1 MTDIFSLNSCYL
13 NDSCNPEQLAAII
26 GKMSS
31 TSTYKTSTC
40 SNSQLNSI
48 DATSA
53 CITNKDCDQA
63 TQQNIL
69 KQLKLLQE
77 EQDTQT
83 ENINKTRLLQ
93 INTYYGKK
101 RLAQNVILKTIA
113 TMIIVV
119 IALWLVGEYFP
130 IIPSW
135 IVSLSMSITL
145 AVCSLIIIF
154 KASDMSHRNNMDY
167 DIYDIPMSKDLPPPT
182 ATLSGAQG
190 NISSSSSSTNTIGGK
205 HCSDNACCP
214 KFYTF
219 NTSLGYCGLNP
230 FVN

>member
-13 NDSCNPEQLAAII
+13 INNCTNQQLNAIK

-31 TSTYKTSTC
+31 TTTYETTTC
-40 SNSQLNSI
+40 TNSNISNT
-48 DATSA
+48 DNPE
-53 CITNKDCDQA
+53 CITLQNCNH
-63 TQQNIL
+63 TTHQNIL
-69 KQLKLLQE
+69 NQLQE
-77 EQDTQT
+77 LNEATQT

-167 DIYDIPMSKDLPPPT
+167 DTYDIPMSKDLPPT
-182 ATLSGAQG
+182 SNNTLSGAQKD
-190 NISSSSSSTNTIGGK
+190 ISSSSSSTNTIGGN
-205 HCSDNACCP
+205 HCKDNACCP

-219 NTSLGYCGLNP
+219 NSSLGYCGLNP

>member
-13 NDSCNPEQLAAII
+13 DGTCVPGQLAAIRNN
-26 GKMSS
+26 MLS
-31 TSTYKTSTC
+31 TLDYTKCTG
-40 SNSQLNSI
+40 
-48 DATSA
+48 
-53 CITNKDCDQA
+53 
-63 TQQNIL
+63 NIL
-69 KQLKLLQE
+69 DTSGCIIDQDCNEDTNRKISGRLKELQE
-77 EQDTQT
+77 KQDTQT

-167 DIYDIPMSKDLPPPT
+167 DIYDIPTSEDLLPPT
-182 ATLSGAQG
+182 SNTLSGTQG
-190 NISSSSSSTNTIGGK
+190 DISSSSSSTNKIGGK
-205 HCSDNACCP
+205 NCKNNACCP

-219 NTSLGYCGLNP
+219 NSSLGYCGLNP

>member
-1 MTDIFSLNSCYL
+1 MTDIFSLYSCYPA
-13 NDSCNPEQLAAII
+13 SCTNEQLIAIK
-26 GKMSS
+26 GKMLS
-31 TSTYKTSTC
+31 TTTYETTTC
-40 SNSQLNSI
+40 TNSDISNTNEPNCITLKNCNDATKKDIKNQLNEL
-48 DATSA
+48 
-53 CITNKDCDQA
+53 KE
-63 TQQNIL
+63 QQ
-69 KQLKLLQE
+69 E
-77 EQDTQT
+77 ATQT

-167 DIYDIPMSKDLPPPT
+167 DTYDIPMSKDLPPT
-182 ATLSGAQG
+182 SNNTLSGAQG
-190 NISSSSSSTNTIGGK
+190 DISSSSSSTNTIGGK
-205 HCSDNACCP
+205 HCKDNACCP

-219 NTSLGYCGLNP
+219 NSSLGYCGLNP